1 MRTGSYVFI
10 IGILLIIL
18 PFLGIPSI
26 WKQYLTIT
34 FGIALLLFGYI
45 IRRRQFLMSHTNDDG
60 EFVTETFVE
69 TTPEMFR

>member
-10 IGILLIIL
+10 IGIFLIIL
-18 PFLGIPSI
+18 PFLGIPSV
-26 WKQYLTIT
+26 WKQYLTI
-34 FGIALLLFGYI
+34 GLGVALLFFGYI
-45 IRRRQFLMSHTNDDG
+45 IRRRQFLMSHATDDG